1 MARLTNALRGHF
13 IGAFDPTKASTEP
26 TAYLE
31 LAKWISSVSDDTDE
45 QTDDTG
51 LTY

>member
-1 MARLTNALRGHF
+1 MARLKNALRGHF
-13 IGAFDPTKASTEP
+13 IAAFDPASPDTAP

>member
-1 MARLTNALRGHF
+1 MARLKNALRGHS
-13 IGAFDPTKASTEP
+13 IGAFDQKSPKTEP
-26 TAYLE
+26 KTYLE

>member
-1 MARLTNALRGHF
+1 MARLKNALRGHF
-13 IGAFDPTKASTEP
+13 VGEFYPANPKKEP
-26 TAYLE
+26 TTYLE

>member
-1 MARLTNALRGHF
+1 MARLKNALRGHF
-13 IGAFDPTKASTEP
+13 IAAFDLEKPDTAQ

-31 LAKWISSVSDDTDE
+31 LAKWISSVSYDTDE
-45 QTDDTG
+45 QTDDTV